1 MNVYR
6 FLYTTL
12 RKVINGPVYRVTV
25 SGAENIPESGPVIFC
40 CNHTAMLDVAVLAA
54 SCPRQI
60 RFMAK
65 KEAFKMPFLGKLMAT
80 CGAFPVD
87 REGMDVGAIKKG
99 IAILSEGEVMGI
111 FPQGTRCPG
120 VHPETTMEQLHG
132 GMAMIAVRARAT
144 LVPVAIETDAQKLK
158 LFRKTRLRF
167 GKPIPFE
174 EYTKEGS
181 GKDRYLPITRMAF
194 EQVCALYDE
203 SRRENRK

>member
-1 MNVYR
+1 
-6 FLYTTL
+6 
-12 RKVINGPVYRVTV
+12 
-25 SGAENIPESGPVIFC
+25 
-40 CNHTAMLDVAVLAA
+40 
-54 SCPRQI
+54 
-60 RFMAK
+60 
-65 KEAFKMPFLGKLMAT
+65 
-80 CGAFPVD
+80 
-87 REGMDVGAIKKG
+87 
-99 IAILSEGEVMGI
+99 MGI

-120 VHPETTMEQLHG
+120 VHPETTMEQLQG